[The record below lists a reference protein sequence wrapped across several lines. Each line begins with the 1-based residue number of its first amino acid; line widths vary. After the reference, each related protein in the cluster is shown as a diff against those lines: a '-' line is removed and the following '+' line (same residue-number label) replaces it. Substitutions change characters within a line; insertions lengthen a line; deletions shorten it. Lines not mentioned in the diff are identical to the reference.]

1 MSVLSNISSTGSL
14 IAGPYSARIES
25 PVQNK
30 KRNVFVD
37 LVFGSVA
44 GFSGIVFDHP
54 FDTVKVRLQS
64 NPIVLKGGKPVLGGT
79 LTCIRDMVTRE
90 GYTSFYRGI
99 SAALACSMAETS
111 VLFIAYSFA
120 QTQIRWI
127 SSMEASDPLSLT
139 HLSLSGAFS
148 GAVVSFLLT
157 PIELIKCRQQVGSM
171 LSKERLNCKRL
182 DRPGRQDAF
191 RFNSFRFQRI
201 RTESSV
207 SSHPLR
213 GSFPVA
219 LHIIRH
225 EGVLGLYRG
234 LLGTLLREVPGGAAW
249 FGVYELTINTFI
261 RYYPELKSKDS
272 LSPLS
277 LAFAGALAGVA
288 YNSALFPAD
297 VIKSRQQ
304 VNTGG
309 RTGFFDIGHELYK
322 AEGVRGLYRG
332 FGITIFRAAPVS
344 GAIFLTYE
352 LLSRNFNF
360 NVGLDT

>member
-1 MSVLSNISSTGSL
+1 
-14 IAGPYSARIES
+14 
-25 PVQNK
+25 
-30 KRNVFVD
+30 
-37 LVFGSVA
+37 
-44 GFSGIVFDHP
+44 
-54 FDTVKVRLQS
+54 
-64 NPIVLKGGKPVLGGT
+64 
-79 LTCIRDMVTRE
+79 MVTRE

-171 LSKERLNCKRL
+171 LSKERLNCKR
-182 DRPGRQDAF
+182 GYA
-191 RFNSFRFQRI
+191 QRVLYQV
-201 RTESSV
+201 T
-207 SSHPLR
+207 PLR